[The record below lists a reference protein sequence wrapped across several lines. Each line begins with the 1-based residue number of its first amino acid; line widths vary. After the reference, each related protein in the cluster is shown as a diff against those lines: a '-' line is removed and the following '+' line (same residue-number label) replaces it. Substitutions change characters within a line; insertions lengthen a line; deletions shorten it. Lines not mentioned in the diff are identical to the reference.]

1 MIHSIN
7 ISGARNS
14 RNSSPTGRESSGLSG
29 LKSKFESH
37 TLKSQTLKMPY
48 LKKNSSSQQTPSST
62 FHRSRQVFEL
72 DSRRT
77 RNAESSPIS
86 SFDKQATLKNKLNS
100 GHRLETKNNGNIS
113 LDSGTSSTNLNYVY
127 NQNNISWINYKSHSS
142 KCNIIIKKL
151 RRGNKRSKSLPAKF
165 K

>member
-7 ISGARNS
+7 NSGARNS
-14 RNSSPTGRESSGLSG
+14 RNTSPSVRESSGLSG

-37 TLKSQTLKMPY
+37 SLKNQTPKMPY
-48 LKKNSSSQQTPSST
+48 LKRYSSNQQTPSST

-77 RNAESSPIS
+77 RNSESSPIS
-86 SFDKQATLKNKLNS
+86 SFDRQAIIKNKFNS
-100 GHRLETKNNGNIS
+100 GHKLETMNTGNSS
-113 LDSGTSSTNLNYVY
+113 LDSGTSSTNLNYVN
-127 NQNNISWINYKSHSS
+127 NQNNMSWINYKAHSS
-142 KCNIIIKKL
+142 KCNIIIKKM
-151 RRGNKRSKSLPAKF
+151 RRGNKRSKSLPSKF